1 MRLIVREKVENLLQK
16 IEVLNTRL
24 DDRVVKGTATAQD
37 VRNVAKETI
46 SLSKK
51 INEYISTE

>member
-1 MRLIVREKVENLLQK
+1 MRLIVRVKVENLLQK